1 MPAPAPAPESCP
13 LAPLPASAPCPLPP
27 APVLP
32 PHTSFCSASSR
43 HSSLWGGV
51 WEPGSFQK
59 ISRPPVPQPQP
70 GPSAPAQLLPA
81 RPSQQLPKIRNSE
94 PQPPAVLRLPPHT
107 SPNPLFQNSRIRPS
121 PPEAAT
127 KKEPPQPNPKSAKLK
142 SRGLA
147 TLRDKIW
154 CDRAAALSTC
164 CKYHTKTEQ
173 GFSNFV

>member
-13 LAPLPASAPCPLPP
+13 LAPATPCLCALPP
-27 APVLP
+27 APCPCPAP
-32 PHTSFCSASSR
+32 PHQFLFSQLQAQQP
-43 HSSLWGGV
+43 LGGV

-59 ISRPPVPQPQP
+59 ISRPPVP
-70 GPSAPAQLLPA
+70 QLLPA